1 MLYICPLID
10 GTNTSIQILNQAE
23 CGDHGIVH
31 WWGLALRSVVVEGR
45 KSKDQAQ
52 VKLVSGT
59 DLNGNLIHACACD
72 HDTGARR

>member
-1 MLYICPLID
+1 M
-10 GTNTSIQILNQAE
+10 
-23 CGDHGIVH
+23 
-31 WWGLALRSVVVEGR
+31 VEGR

-59 DLNGNLIHACACD
+59 DLNGNLIYACACD